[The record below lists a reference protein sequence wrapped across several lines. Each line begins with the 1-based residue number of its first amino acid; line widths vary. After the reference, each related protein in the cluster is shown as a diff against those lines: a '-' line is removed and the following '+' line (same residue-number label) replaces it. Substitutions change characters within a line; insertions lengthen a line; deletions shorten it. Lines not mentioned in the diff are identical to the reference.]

1 MGSPT
6 KAMLLDWYRQMV
18 LIREFEETCHRL
30 YEEKRITGVY
40 LHLYSGHEASGVGS
54 MAALRKSDHVIT
66 AYRDH
71 GIALILGMD
80 PKAVMAEMMGK
91 KTGSSGGKGGSM
103 HLASKEHNF
112 WGGYAIVGGHLPLAA
127 GIALEARYRG
137 KDDVTMTYVGDGA
150 TNNGYFHE
158 SLNMSA
164 IWDLPVVWIIENNGY
179 AMGTEV
185 DRASGQV
192 ELHRKAEAYGIK
204 SFGRVDAQN
213 ALEVYAVATKA
224 VEYAREHGPVVI
236 EHVTY
241 RYRGHGVSDKQYDAR
256 EDMSAEL
263 KEWMAVREPIKIL
276 RDCIEQQYGDVGD
289 ILAKHEADAARIVAD
304 SVTFAEASE
313 LPSSYEYLMR
323 NTYVGSDLVHKT
335 AHSVGAGIDEIAR
348 PLCARGLSGSSPAT
362 ETYRRGETVAC
373 PNRDISVGARRWLA
387 HNLQGGESRHNGS

>member
-103 HLASKEHNF
+103 HLASKDHNF

-127 GIALEARYRG
+127 GIALEARYHG

-213 ALEVYAVATKA
+213 ALEVYAVASTA
-224 VEYAREHGPVVI
+224 VEYARAHGPVVI

-263 KEWMAVREPIKIL
+263 KEWMATREPIKIL
-276 RDCIEQQYGDVGD
+276 RDCIESQYGDVGEV
-289 ILAKHEADAARIVAD
+289 LAQHEADAVQIVAD

-313 LPSSYEYLMR
+313 LPSTYEDLMR
-323 NTYVGSDLVHKT
+323 NTYVSSDLVHKS
-335 AHSVGAGIDEIAR
+335 AHSIGAGID
-348 PLCARGLSGSSPAT
+348 
-362 ETYRRGETVAC
+362 
-373 PNRDISVGARRWLA
+373 
-387 HNLQGGESRHNGS
+387 